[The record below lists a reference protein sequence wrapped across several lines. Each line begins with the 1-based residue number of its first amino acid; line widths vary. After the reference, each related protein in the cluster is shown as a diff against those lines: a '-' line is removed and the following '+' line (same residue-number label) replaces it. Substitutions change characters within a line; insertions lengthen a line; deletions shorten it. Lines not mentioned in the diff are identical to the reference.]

1 MISHNYHPVQLF
13 TYELQ
18 NKYIRK
24 QNEAFEAQEK
34 GEKTFDQVFC
44 EEVRYCKVYAASR
57 SKKRRSDLAQEKK
70 YLLIRSRISS

>member
-1 MISHNYHPVQLF
+1 MQLF

-34 GEKTFDQVFC
+34 AEKTFDQVFC
-44 EEVRYCKVYAASR
+44 EEVQYFFDDEESR
-57 SKKRRSDLAQEKK
+57 
-70 YLLIRSRISS
+70 

>member
-44 EEVRYCKVYAASR
+44 EEVR
-57 SKKRRSDLAQEKK
+57 
-70 YLLIRSRISS
+70 